1 LFTKKEKIRKK
12 LNITKNL
19 LGKNTSNIIFYLCY
33 NTLRVIKEENLLTNE
48 LIEAIEEF
56 EKLKGIPKE
65 MIISSLED
73 AIRIAYKKNSQIAE
87 IYLST

>member
-1 LFTKKEKIRKK
+1 
-12 LNITKNL
+12 
-19 LGKNTSNIIFYLCY
+19 
-33 NTLRVIKEENLLTNE
+33 VIKEENLLTNE

-73 AIRIAYKKNSQIAE
+73 AIRIAYKKNSKISGDIFVNINKE
-87 IYLST
+87 NR

>member
-1 LFTKKEKIRKK
+1 M
-12 LNITKNL
+12 
-19 LGKNTSNIIFYLCY
+19 
-33 NTLRVIKEENLLTNE
+33 IKEENLLTNE

-73 AIRIAYKKNSQIAE
+73 AIRIAYKKIPK
-87 IYLST
+87 